1 MIFHPQNLIKTDGQ
15 FIFSGKVNAI
25 AHPSFNKAIL
35 KEFWH
40 NFSFQSSELSIT
52 KSNKLTFSVGTTEP
66 LPLDGYAYSIHIDP
80 NGFCLLAQTEKD
92 LLLGFM
98 TLLDRFEATELGGDL
113 AVKLDCCQIKEKP
126 LVKQR
131 MVHFCIFP
139 ETELW
144 ELQRFVRFCGALKFT
159 HIVLEFWGMLQYDCM
174 KELSW
179 SHAFPKEE
187 IRPIICEANDLG
199 LEVIPMFNHWGHA
212 SASRIIHGKHVVLDQ
227 NPKLQ
232 LYFSEDG
239 WCWDIRKPR
248 VKELLGKIR
257 SELIELC
264 GKGAYFH
271 IGCDE
276 AFTFAM
282 TEENMDLVCA
292 FINEISNELK
302 QQNRTAIAWGDM
314 FLYNH
319 PHYNKQNKYTCNA
332 PSAEAEAYMLAR
344 LSRDLLIADWQYD
357 AMQAPVETVSVFQN
371 AGFDCILCPWDRG
384 EVQLRAA
391 MRTVKEQA
399 LTGYLHTT
407 WHTLT
412 KGIHLTLLAGV
423 GGFESIDQ
431 YQKLQA
437 RTNTATLLRKV
448 MPCGGIYERA
458 GWSQKQVD
466 SIWY

>member
-1 MIFHPQNLIKTDGQ
+1 
-15 FIFSGKVNAI
+15 
-25 AHPSFNKAIL
+25 
-35 KEFWH
+35 
-40 NFSFQSSELSIT
+40 
-52 KSNKLTFSVGTTEP
+52 
-66 LPLDGYAYSIHIDP
+66 
-80 NGFCLLAQTEKD
+80 
-92 LLLGFM
+92 
-98 TLLDRFEATELGGDL
+98 
-113 AVKLDCCQIKEKP
+113 
-126 LVKQR
+126 
-131 MVHFCIFP
+131 
-139 ETELW
+139 
-144 ELQRFVRFCGALKFT
+144 
-159 HIVLEFWGMLQYDCM
+159 
-174 KELSW
+174 
-179 SHAFPKEE
+179 
-187 IRPIICEANDLG
+187 
-199 LEVIPMFNHWGHA
+199 
-212 SASRIIHGKHVVLDQ
+212 
-227 NPKLQ
+227 
-232 LYFSEDG
+232 
-239 WCWDIRKPR
+239 
-248 VKELLGKIR
+248 
-257 SELIELC
+257 
-264 GKGAYFH
+264 
-271 IGCDE
+271 
-276 AFTFAM
+276 M

-384 EVQLRAA
+384 EAQLRAA
-391 MRTVKEQA
+391 MSTVKEQA

-458 GWSQKQVD
+458 GWSKKQLD